1 MCSLTDFFSISYY
14 ETLINT
20 DVAVDTVTVVL
31 LRNYEH
37 QKICSN
43 KIFPLLD

>member
-1 MCSLTDFFSISYY
+1 MYSLTDFFSISCY
-14 ETLINT
+14 ETLINA

-31 LRNYEH
+31 QRNYEH
-37 QKICSN
+37 QQICSN